1 MAAGRPT
8 RSLLQEARVIDV
20 ANENFPGCSLF
31 LEMAFYTKRRVALIQ
46 QALVDGAMRRMAHRA
61 TLTHCLMLIHER
73 AALLRVTLEAGLV
86 FAQERK
92 AAGFELLL
100 KICRRAFDRDSLVRL
115 MTIAAAHFAFEHR
128 MVMRQRE
135 CRANFQVTLETRL
148 RRLSRIY
155 DRASAATCFHVQT
168 SGPVAGLAAHVRD
181 FFYSCALCLSF
192 SAARLYD
199 FAFLCLQSSVSGR
212 SKITHDLFVTGGALF
227 RANKFRAGNAG
238 RGENCS
244 TSRTAGKQNQ
254 RERYSS
260 PGAPQQAFAL
270 TEDPSS

>member
-1 MAAGRPT
+1 MANG
-8 RSLLQEARVIDV
+8 
-20 ANENFPGCSLF
+20 
-31 LEMAFYTKRRVALIQ
+31 
-46 QALVDGAMRRMAHRA
+46 A
-61 TLTHCLMLIHER
+61 TLPQCFVLIDKR
-73 AALLRVTLEAGLV
+73 TALLCVTLEACLV
-86 FAQERK
+86 FAQERE
-92 AAGFELLL
+92 AASFEFLLN
-100 KICRRAFDRDSLVRL
+100 ICRRTFDCDTFVHLV
-115 MTIAAAHFAFEHR
+115 TIAAAHLAFEHR
-128 MVMRQRE
+128 MVMRQCERG
-135 CRANFQVTLETRL
+135 ANFQVTLETCF
-148 RRLSRIY
+148 RRFSWIY
-155 DRASAATCFHVQT
+155 DRAGAATCFHVQT
-168 SGPVAGLAAHVRD
+168 PGSVAGLAAHVRD

-260 PGAPQQAFAL
+260 SGTPQQTFAL